1 MKQFIRSK
9 VAIACYVISVLI
21 AAYCLYV
28 CASAIGY
35 VNQYFASM
43 GMPANF
49 GVTLEY
55 ILQSGLSPLV
65 SAITVFMAGFILE
78 EVRKLNPSNWKTED
92 ELAEEKEAKKMAKEA
107 KQIAKGEAAKA
118 KADAKAEAEAE
129 ARAEAQAEKLAQ
141 ETETVEFSAVVAE
154 DTEEIEAEAEE
165 LSETAEGAAEESAE
179 TAEEAAEASDE
190 TVKATDDTTAPIE
203 E

>member
-78 EVRKLNPSNWKTED
+78 EVRKLID
-92 ELAEEKEAKKMAKEA
+92 DCY
-107 KQIAKGEAAKA
+107 AKA
-118 KADAKAEAEAE
+118 KEMLENNIDMLHKTAELLL
-129 ARAEAQAEKLAQ
+129 EKDKI
-141 ETETVEFSAVVAE
+141 TG
-154 DTEEIEAEAEE
+154 EE
-165 LSETAEGAAEESAE
+165 LDALFSEA
-179 TAEEAAEASDE
+179 
-190 TVKATDDTTAPIE
+190 
-203 E
+203 